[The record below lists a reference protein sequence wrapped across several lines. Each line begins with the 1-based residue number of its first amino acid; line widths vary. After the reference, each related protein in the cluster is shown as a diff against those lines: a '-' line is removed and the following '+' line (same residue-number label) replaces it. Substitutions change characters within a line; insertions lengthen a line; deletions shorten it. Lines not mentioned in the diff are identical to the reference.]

1 MYIRNYM
8 VILWPNIEYGPLSS
22 VPHKFEITVI
32 LLFVYSNIRHVCS
45 CRNIEYS
52 DTIYRYIRFFG
63 WWYRIPIFSVLPI
76 FDITCCC
83 LIVTSNI
90 RYFSAVEKIEFCE
103 FIAKLDYL
111 CTLNSNLGVL
121 FSNLAT
127 NCYGA
132 KISNIDEPPDTK
144 NP

>member
-1 MYIRNYM
+1 MAHFRLSPINLKLRSFCCSYIRIYGTSVLA
-8 VILWPNIEYGPLSS
+8 VISNTAIQYIAIFDFLGDDIEY
-22 VPHKFEITVI
+22 
-32 LLFVYSNIRHVCS
+32 LFSPC
-45 CRNIEYS
+45 C
-52 DTIYRYIRFFG
+52 
-63 WWYRIPIFSVLPI
+63 I

-90 RYFSAVEKIEFCE
+90 RYFSAVEKIEFRK
-103 FIAKLDYL
+103 FIAKFDYL
-111 CTLNSNLGVL
+111 CTLNLNLGVL

-127 NCYGA
+127 NRYGA